1 MKYIVMEIQDNG
13 ATVGNQVFA
22 FDSVNDAEAK
32 YHSILAA
39 AAVSQV
45 PCHSCVMLNSEGM
58 MVKEPGCYKHGE

>member
-32 YHSILAA
+32 YHSLLAV

-45 PCHSCVMLNSEGM
+45 PCHSVVMLNSEGM
-58 MVKEPGCYKHGE
+58 YIKSESYKHGE